1 MILSR
6 NRKEKQMNNL
16 YNQNLDNNFDV
27 LAGALAQTLIT
38 KNLAYGNSYDE
49 SVDTWGNK
57 VMGMRLEDKYNRI
70 KHLLLQDKM
79 KENDESL
86 LDSLLDNAGYSILAI
101 NYMLNHG
108 MVSED
113 DKKEINDKSKRFYDA
128 VFQKMAQQQPA
139 SSK

>member
-57 VMGMRLEDKYNRI
+57 TMGMRLEDKYNRI

>member
-1 MILSR
+1 
-6 NRKEKQMNNL
+6 MNNL
-16 YNQNLDNNFDV
+16 YNQNVDNHNNFDV

-57 VMGMRLEDKYNRI
+57 AMGMRLEDKYNRI

-108 MVSED
+108 MVSD
-113 DKKEINDKSKRFYDA
+113 DDVKKINEKSKHFYDA

>member
-1 MILSR
+1 
-6 NRKEKQMNNL
+6 MNNL
-16 YNQNLDNNFDV
+16 YNQNVDNHNNFDV

-57 VMGMRLEDKYNRI
+57 AMGMRLEDKYNRI

-113 DKKEINDKSKRFYDA
+113 DKKEINDKSKHFYDA
-128 VFQKMAQQQPA
+128 VFQKMAQKQA
-139 SSK
+139 ANSK

>member
-57 VMGMRLEDKYNRI
+57 AMGMRLEDKYNRI

-128 VFQKMAQQQPA
+128 VFQKMAQQPA

>member
-57 VMGMRLEDKYNRI
+57 AMGMRLEDKYNRI

-108 MVSED
+108 MVLED
-113 DKKEINDKSKRFYDA
+113 DKKEINDKSKHFYDA
-128 VFQKMAQQQPA
+128 VFQKMAQQQA
-139 SSK
+139 TNSK